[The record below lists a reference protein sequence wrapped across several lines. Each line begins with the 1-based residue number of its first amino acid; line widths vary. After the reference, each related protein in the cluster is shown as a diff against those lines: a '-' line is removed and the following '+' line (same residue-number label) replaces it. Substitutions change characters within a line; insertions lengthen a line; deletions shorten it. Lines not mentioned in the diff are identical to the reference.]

1 MRKNQ
6 WASGLLLT
14 VWGLGLGASA
24 AMAAPALPAP
34 VKAHIADMRAQ
45 CKDVGGRPER
55 SPRLLQTA
63 DITGDSRADYVIN
76 EGEFDCDGAASHFS
90 GGSGGAS
97 VSVYVSDA
105 AGSAKQAF
113 THGVSGVYLERSG
126 QTARVW
132 LGVGG
137 PLCGQTQF
145 RSRAEAEVCWRPL
158 QWKGGKLDF
167 APVSQKRPY
176 SAFAKP

>member
-1 MRKNQ
+1 M
-6 WASGLLLT
+6 
-14 VWGLGLGASA
+14 
-24 AMAAPALPAP
+24 
-34 VKAHIADMRAQ
+34 
-45 CKDVGGRPER
+45 
-55 SPRLLQTA
+55 
-63 DITGDSRADYVIN
+63 TGDGRADYVIN
-76 EGEFDCDGAASHFS
+76 EGAFDCVGAESYFS

-105 AGSAKQAF
+105 TGSAKQAF
-113 THGVSGVYLERSG
+113 THGVSGVHLERSG

-137 PLCGQTQF
+137 PLCGQKQF
-145 RSRAEAEVCWRPL
+145 RSRAEAEDCWRPL

-176 SAFAKP
+176 SAFATP